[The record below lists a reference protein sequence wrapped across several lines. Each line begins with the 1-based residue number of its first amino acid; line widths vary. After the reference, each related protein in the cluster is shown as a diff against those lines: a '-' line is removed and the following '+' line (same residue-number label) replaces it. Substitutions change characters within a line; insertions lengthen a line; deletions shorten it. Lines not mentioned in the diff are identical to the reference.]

1 MSAYRKCYS
10 CGTTLI
16 RLVEDWKNERD
27 TGETVAILLTDT
39 SKAFDSVH
47 PTLPLVKLKAYGFSE
62 SALNLMK
69 SYFDGRENRSR
80 VGTVTSSWKK
90 IKTGCPQGSSL
101 GPMLRN
107 IYQNDLFYVQRDT
120 HLSI

>member
-1 MSAYRKCYS
+1 MSTYRKCYS
-10 CGTTLI
+10 CETTLI
-16 RLVEDWKNERD
+16 RLFEDWKNERD
-27 TGETVAILLTDT
+27 TGETVAILSTDM

-47 PTLPLVKLKAYGFSE
+47 PTLLMGKLKAYGVSE

-90 IKTGCPQGSSL
+90 IKRGCPQGSSL
-101 GPMLRN
+101 SPMVWS
-107 IYQNDLFYVQRDT
+107 IYQNDLFYVQRDS